1 MREKVLFLFIMFT
14 LVLGSSVDAH
24 SGRTDS
30 NGGHNCSEKSKVKGL
45 CTGYHYHN
53 GGSSSGGSSTGG
65 SSTKAS
71 SSGGS
76 TQTVPAAKP
85 AGPSQEQIAQ
95 QEKVKGEKDGYAAG
109 TTAGYKGSNENS
121 SAIGTEA
128 YTSGYMAGYQKG
140 LEEGRQ
146 KLETEKRAA
155 FDSGYTAGKNGATE
169 EVPIVYSANP
179 LVKGAYEDGFN
190 KAVAEIDEMK
200 KREYFTIGYEEGK
213 KDIINVPKD
222 VKDLY
227 IQAYEEGYNKSQE
240 ELKNTYSKK
249 GYDAALMMLK
259 YKEPQLENQKFIDW
273 YKEGFDSNKGVKKIQ
288 DEAYALGVSGKDYY
302 LPEKYAN
309 AEVLFSHHYKLG
321 AKQYTQ
327 NKKDNTTKAAG
338 GVGVVALGWLARRF
352 FVAKKTIS

>member
-1 MREKVLFLFIMFT
+1 MREKVIFLFIMFT
-14 LVLGSSVDAH
+14 LALGSSVDAH

-30 NGGHNCSEKSKVKGL
+30 NGGHNCSEKSKAKGL

-53 GGSSSGGSSTGG
+53 GGSSSGGSSTKVG
-65 SSTKAS
+65 
-71 SSGGS
+71 SSGGT

-128 YTSGYMAGYQKG
+128 YTSGYLAGYQKG

-146 KLETEKRAA
+146 KLETEKSAA

-169 EVPIVYSANP
+169 EVPNVYSANS

-200 KREYFTIGYEEGK
+200 
-213 KDIINVPKD
+213 
-222 VKDLY
+222 
-227 IQAYEEGYNKSQE
+227 
-240 ELKNTYSKK
+240 
-249 GYDAALMMLK
+249 
-259 YKEPQLENQKFIDW
+259 
-273 YKEGFDSNKGVKKIQ
+273 
-288 DEAYALGVSGKDYY
+288 
-302 LPEKYAN
+302 
-309 AEVLFSHHYKLG
+309 
-321 AKQYTQ
+321 
-327 NKKDNTTKAAG
+327 
-338 GVGVVALGWLARRF
+338 
-352 FVAKKTIS
+352 